1 MLLSIETASRATLD
15 TAAVDAVLCGYF
27 ADERP
32 ATGLFGLL
40 DYERCG
46 ALSRLRIRGFARGVE
61 GELLMYAL
69 RLGIPA
75 TRLLAIGLGC
85 RAAFD
90 TSRAEVALNAL
101 LRAAEE
107 VHVRRILLEVPGRP
121 SAVDAEPAL
130 DVALAALE
138 NRMFARVLVVDG
150 PQQMVGLR
158 SRLQERG
165 RKFQERGIEE

>member
-1 MLLSIETASRATLD
+1 MLLSIETCSRATLD

-32 ATGLFGLL
+32 AAGLFGLL

-46 ALSRLRIRGFARGVE
+46 ALSRLRIGGFAGGAE

-75 TRLLAIGLGC
+75 TRLITIGLGC

-90 TSRAEVALNAL
+90 TSRADAALNGL
-101 LRAAEE
+101 LRAAED

-121 SAVDAEPAL
+121 SAFEAEPAL
-130 DVALAALE
+130 DVALSALD
-138 NRMFARVLVVDG
+138 NRMFARVLVVDA
-150 PQQMVGLR
+150 PQQMLGLR
-158 SRLQERG
+158 ARLQERG
-165 RKFQERGIEE
+165 RKFQERSVDD